1 MQRIDG
7 RIVLSASDLNDFLA
21 CDYLTGLELDALEG
35 ALERPSE
42 KSGQAELLARL
53 GDEHERR
60 YLEGL
65 RSAGIDVVEIERS
78 ASANGDR
85 LARMRGQAEATI
97 AAMRAGAPAIYQ
109 ATFFDGSWLGHADVL
124 RRVEQP
130 SSLGSWSYEVED
142 TKLARSLKPYFLVQL
157 CFYSACVER
166 VQGVAP
172 EFAYVVLGDGT
183 RKRFRVN
190 EFAAY
195 ERFVRARLE
204 ERVLAGS
211 AEGSAYPFHVSHC
224 GLCVWDAR
232 CSAQRRRDDHLTGVA
247 GLTRLQARRLQ
258 SAGIPTLAALGQA
271 QPSDRPTIVKE
282 RTFERLSR
290 QARLQLEQRIAMEE
304 GELWPYRYE
313 LLPLPEEVEG
323 PRGFALLPQPSPGD
337 IFFDMEGD
345 PFYDVADGL
354 EYLFGAYTRDEGFR
368 AFWGC
373 DRSNGPWHDRSTER
387 QAFEAF
393 VDFAMARRAG
403 DPGMHIYHYAD
414 YEKRALKSLAQR
426 HATRED
432 EVDTLL
438 REERLVD
445 LLRVVRQGV
454 VVGQPGYG
462 LKKMEAFYSPPRA
475 GAIVAGDESVIEF
488 ERWRASRDAVATGER
503 TEPDASILREI
514 EAYNEQDC
522 KSTSDLLDWL
532 LARRTEAERD
542 FHAAIP
548 FFTGKTDR
556 SEEQQSKPDPYA
568 SLKEEIVAR
577 LGGEAFDPSTAT
589 AADAHWQFWLALH
602 LLDYHRREE
611 KPQWWAFFDRCDTY
625 KEDPD
630 RLLEDGECIVE
641 LTSDGEPVKV
651 DRSLEYPMTFPAQE
665 IKVDGGQ
672 AFNPITQER
681 TGTAVDI
688 EVFGERGRL
697 KLRRGAKATDA
708 ALPPAIIVFN
718 HVSST
723 TLRAA
728 LARFS
733 QAMLSGEIEV
743 RYRAVYDLL
752 LAQPPRFRSRPL
764 GYDIQP
770 DVPDA
775 HALGALIDD
784 LDDSYLFVQ
793 GPPGS
798 GKTYQGAHAI
808 VRLLALGLRVGVTA
822 NSHKAIN
829 NLLAEVERVAREQN
843 VPFEGQRKHSDD
855 DDAYV
860 SPFGS
865 GPIVNVKNGGFTLGD
880 NGLYAGTAW
889 AFADKAMDGQ
899 LDVLFIDEAGQ
910 VALPNALAA
919 ATSARRV
926 VLLGDPAQLPHVRHT
941 SHPGAIG
948 VSVLEHLLGEE
959 LRPVARDR
967 GVLLDRTWRMHPDVC
982 TFISELMYEGRLH
995 PVDGCADQRIDSPGL
1010 SGTGIRYI
1018 EVDQTDNRVRSR
1030 EEAAVIADQI
1040 EMLLRGTVTD
1050 ARRNVRPF
1058 EPHDVIVVTP
1068 YNAQRRCIEA
1078 ELRSRG
1084 SGCENVRVGTV
1095 DKFQGQEAY
1104 VVFFSSAKSSHEE
1117 SVRGVEFIFDR
1128 NRLNVAISRA
1138 RALAVY
1144 VGSPAVLKAPATSI
1158 ERMRSLSAG
1167 CALVEYGKKTTEL
1180 SPLVLA

>member
-21 CDYLTGLELDALEG
+21 CEYLTGLEFDVLEG
-35 ALERPSE
+35 RLERPSG

-65 RSAGIDVVEIERS
+65 RNAGIEVVEIERS
-78 ASANGDR
+78 PSSNGDR
-85 LARMRGQAEATI
+85 LERMRAQTDATI
-97 AAMRAGAPAIYQ
+97 SAMRAGAPAIYQ

-124 RRVEQP
+124 RRVEEP
-130 SSLGSWSYEVED
+130 SKLGSWSYEVED

-166 VQGVAP
+166 VQEKAP

-183 RKRFRVN
+183 RKRFRVA

-211 AEGSAYPFHVSHC
+211 TESGAYPYHVSHC

-247 GLTRLQARRLQ
+247 GLTRLQARRLE
-258 SAGIPTLAALGQA
+258 ATGIPTLAALGQA
-271 QPSDRPTIVKE
+271 QPEDRPRNME
-282 RTFERLSR
+282 ARTFERLSR
-290 QARLQLEQRIAMEE
+290 QARLQLEQRIAIED

-313 LLPLPEEVEG
+313 LLPLAEKEEG

-373 DRSNGPWHDRSTER
+373 DRGNSPWHDRSAER
-387 QAFEAF
+387 LAFEAF
-393 VDFAMARRAG
+393 VDFAMARRDR
-403 DPGMHIYHYAD
+403 DPRMHIYHYAD

-426 HATRED
+426 HATRE
-432 EVDTLL
+432 EQVDTLL

-462 LKKMEAFYSPPRA
+462 LKKMEAFYAPPRA
-475 GAIVAGDESVIEF
+475 GAIVAGDESVLEF
-488 ERWRASRDAVATGER
+488 ERWRASRDAVAAGER
-503 TEPDASILREI
+503 TEPDAAILREI
-514 EAYNEQDC
+514 ELYNEQDC

-532 LARRTEAERD
+532 LARRTEAESD
-542 FHAAIP
+542 FQAAIP
-548 FFTGKTDR
+548 FFTGKPEEKQREPKADPHADVKR
-556 SEEQQSKPDPYA
+556 RLSE
-568 SLKEEIVAR
+568 R
-577 LGGEAFDPSTAT
+577 LGEEDFDPSTAT
-589 AADAHWQFWLALH
+589 NADSRWPLWLALQV
-602 LLDYHRREE
+602 LDYHRREE
-611 KPQWWAFFDRCDTY
+611 KPQWWGFFDRCDTF
-625 KEDPD
+625 KDDPD
-630 RLLEDGECIVE
+630 RLLDDGECIVQ
-641 LTSDGEPVKV
+641 LARDGEPVKV
-651 DRSLEYPMTFPAQE
+651 KQSLDYPMTFPAQE

-672 AFNPITQER
+672 AFDPITQER
-681 TGTAVDI
+681 TGTAVGI
-688 EVFGERGRL
+688 EISGERGRL
-697 KLRRGAKATDA
+697 KLRRSLRGGDIPF
-708 ALPPAIIVFN
+708 PPALIIFN

-728 LARFS
+728 LARFAE
-733 QAMLSGEIEV
+733 AMLSGELADK
-743 RYRAVYDLL
+743 YRAVYDLL
-752 LAQPPRFRSRPL
+752 LSRAPRFRSRPH
-764 GYDIQP
+764 GAKIQP

-775 HALGALIDD
+775 TAIGALIDD

-808 VRLLALGLRVGVTA
+808 VRLLARGLCVGVTA

-829 NLLAEVERVAREQN
+829 NLLEEVERVARELN
-843 VPFEGQRKHSDD
+843 VPFEGQRKYGDD
-855 DDAYV
+855 EDKYR
-860 SPFGS
+860 SPFGES
-865 GPIVNVKNGGFTLGD
+865 GPIVNVNNGGFTLGD

-889 AFADKAMDGQ
+889 AFADNAMDSQ

-919 ATSARRV
+919 ATSARRI

-959 LRPVARDR
+959 LRPVAPDR

-982 TFISELMYEGRLH
+982 SFISELMYEKRLH
-995 PVDGCADQRIDSPGL
+995 PVDGCANQRVDSPGL
-1010 SGTGIRYI
+1010 SGTGIRYV
-1018 EVDQTDNRVRSR
+1018 EVNHSDARVRS
-1030 EEAAVIADQI
+1030 EDEARVIADQV
-1040 EMLLRGTVTD
+1040 ELLLYGTITD
-1050 ARRNVRPF
+1050 A
-1058 EPHDVIVVTP
+1058 
-1068 YNAQRRCIEA
+1068 
-1078 ELRSRG
+1078 G
-1084 SGCENVRVGTV
+1084 G
-1095 DKFQGQEAY
+1095 K
-1104 VVFFSSAKSSHEE
+1104 
-1117 SVRGVEFIFDR
+1117 
-1128 NRLNVAISRA
+1128 
-1138 RALAVY
+1138 RALSNRV
-1144 VGSPAVLKAPATSI
+1144 TS
-1158 ERMRSLSAG
+1158 SS
-1167 CALVEYGKKTTEL
+1167 
-1180 SPLVLA
+1180 